1 MNYKEVEAFL
11 FSSLPMFQRIGAA
24 AYKADLTTTLA
35 FCAHLNQPQQQFPSI
50 HIAGTNGKGSVS
62 HTLASVFMSA
72 GYKTAL
78 FTSPHLISY
87 TERIKINGQEINRD
101 AVVEFVLQ
109 NKAFIEEHKPSF
121 FEMTA
126 AMAFWYFAR
135 QKVDI
140 AIVETGMGGRLDSTN
155 VLNPLLSI
163 ITNIGLDHTE
173 FLGPDLPSIAAEK
186 AGIIKPN
193 TPVLVGLRQAE
204 TQAVFQQ
211 KSLEKKA
218 PLFFADQL
226 LSWSHQNHSIE
237 GWILKPATQKMN
249 LSCSELH
256 FPLGG
261 WYQKEN
267 AATAFAAL
275 QIFSHSYPQWNLNP
289 KAIETG
295 FKNMVIQ
302 TGLKGRW
309 EIIRKNP
316 LVIADTAHN
325 PPGWKGAMEQLSQTA
340 QGKTIHMVF
349 GVVQG
354 KDVHAMMK
362 WIPKGTQLYLA
373 CPDVPRGLPL
383 AELLPLIPKGCKVN
397 LLANSVIE
405 AYQAALNLADPS
417 GVVYVGGSTF
427 VVADLMKENF
437 S

>member
-1 MNYKEVEAFL
+1 MNYAEVEAFL

-24 AYKADLTTTLA
+24 AYKADLTNTLA
-35 FCAHLNQPQQQFPSI
+35 FCAHLNQPQHKFPSI
-50 HIAGTNGKGSVS
+50 HLAGTNGKGSVS

-72 GYKTAL
+72 GYKTGL

-87 TERIKINGQEINRD
+87 TERIKINGQEIEQE

-109 NKAFIEEHKPSF
+109 NKAFIEEQKPSF

-135 QKVDI
+135 QQVDI

-155 VLNPLLSI
+155 VLSPLLSV

-173 FLGPDLPSIAAEK
+173 FLGPDLPRIAAEK

-193 TPVLVGLRQAE
+193 TPVLIGLRQPE
-204 TQAVFQQ
+204 TQAVFEEKSKEQQ
-211 KSLEKKA
+211 A
-218 PLFFADQL
+218 PLFFADEL
-226 LSWSHQNHSIE
+226 LHWLAATPSIW
-237 GWILKPATQKMN
+237 GWDLKAAPLKMN
-249 LSCSELH
+249 LPCTELH

-275 QIFSHSYPQWNLNP
+275 QVFAHTYPDWKLDA
-289 KAIETG
+289 KAVEAG
-295 FKNMVIQ
+295 FQNMVKH
-302 TGLKGRW
+302 TGLRGRW
-309 EIIRKNP
+309 EILGQNP

-325 PPGWKGAMEQLSQTA
+325 PPGWKAAMEQLSHSA
-340 QGKTIHMVF
+340 AGKPICMVF

-354 KDVHAMMK
+354 KDVESMLNMLPPH
-362 WIPKGTQLYLA
+362 TQLYLT
-373 CPDVPRGLPL
+373 CPDLPRGLPV
-383 AELLPLIPKGCKVN
+383 AELLKKIPDSIPI
-397 LLANSVIE
+397 LLKAKSVDE
-405 AYQAALNLADPS
+405 AYCAAVNQAGPN

-427 VVADLMKENF
+427 VVADLMKKIF

>member
-1 MNYKEVEAFL
+1 MNYKEAEAFL

-35 FCAHLNQPQQQFPSI
+35 FCAHLNQPQQTFPSI

-72 GYKTAL
+72 GYKTGL
-78 FTSPHLISY
+78 FTSPHLVSY
-87 TERIKINGQEINRD
+87 TERIKINGQEIDQN

-109 NKAFIEEHKPSF
+109 NKAFIEENKPSF

-126 AMAFWYFAR
+126 VMAFWHFAQ

-140 AIVETGMGGRLDSTN
+140 AIIETGMGGRLDSTN
-155 VLNPLLSI
+155 VLIPLLSV

-173 FLGPDLPSIAAEK
+173 FLGPDLPQIAAEK

-193 TPVLVGLRQAE
+193 IPVLVGLRQPE
-204 TQAVFQQ
+204 TQAVFEQ
-211 KSLEKKA
+211 KSRQEKA
-218 PLFFADQL
+218 PLFFADTL
-226 LSWSHQNHSIE
+226 MRWSAASPSLW
-237 GWILKPATQKMN
+237 GWDLKPACLAMKLPCTH
-249 LSCSELH
+249 LH

-275 QIFSHSYPQWNLNP
+275 QVFSNAYPDWKLEGQH
-289 KAIETG
+289 IEAG
-295 FKNMVIQ
+295 FKNMVKQ
-302 TGLKGRW
+302 TGLRGRW
-309 EIIRKNP
+309 EILSQNP

-325 PPGWKGAMEQLSQTA
+325 PPGWKAAMEQLSHTA
-340 QGKTIHMVF
+340 AGKPIHMVF

-354 KDVHAMMK
+354 KDVESMLTMLPAQ
-362 WIPKGTQLYLA
+362 TQLYLA
-373 CPDVPRGLPL
+373 CPDLPRGMPV
-383 AELLPLIPKGCKVN
+383 AELLHKIPDTVC
-397 LLANSVIE
+397 AIHQAESVAE
-405 AYQAALNLADPS
+405 AYQMALNQAGHG

-427 VVADLMKENF
+427 VVADLMKKMF

>member
-1 MNYKEVEAFL
+1 MNYAQVEAFL

-24 AYKADLTTTLA
+24 AYKADLTNTLA

-62 HTLASVFMSA
+62 HSLASVFMSA
-72 GYKTAL
+72 GYKTGL
-78 FTSPHLISY
+78 FTSPHLLSF
-87 TERIKINGQEINRD
+87 TERIKINGQEID
-101 AVVEFVLQ
+101 KQAVVEFVLQ
-109 NKAFIEEHKPSF
+109 NKAFIELHAPSF

-126 AMAFWYFAR
+126 AMAFWYFAQ

-155 VLNPLLSI
+155 VLNPLLSV

-193 TPVLVGLRQAE
+193 TPVLIGLRQPE
-204 TQAVFQQ
+204 TQPVFQQ
-211 KSLEKKA
+211 KSMEEKA
-218 PLFFADQL
+218 ILFFSDEL
-226 LSWSHQNHSIE
+226 LSWTAESHSI
-237 GWILKPATQKMN
+237 GSWNLKPAPKKMH
-249 LSCSELH
+249 LACTEIH

-275 QIFSHSYPQWNLNP
+275 QVFSHTYPHWRLDAT
-289 KAIETG
+289 AIEAG
-295 FKNMVIQ
+295 FRNMVKQ
-302 TGLKGRW
+302 TGLRGRW
-309 EIIRKNP
+309 EILRHSP

-325 PPGWKGAMEQLSQTA
+325 PPGWKGAMEQLSHTA
-340 QGKTIHMVF
+340 AGKPIHMVF
-349 GVVQG
+349 GLVQG
-354 KDVHAMMK
+354 KDATAMLNM
-362 WIPKGTQLYLA
+362 IPLGTQLYLA
-373 CPDVPRGLPL
+373 CPDVPRGMPV
-383 AELLPLIPKGCKVN
+383 AELARVIPKNFKIN
-397 LLANSVIE
+397 LVANSVAE
-405 AYQAALNLADPS
+405 AFAAALNQAGNT

-427 VVADLMKENF
+427 VVADIMKKMF

>member
-35 FCAHLNQPQQQFPSI
+35 FCKHLNQPQQTFPSI

-72 GYKTAL
+72 GYKTGL
-78 FTSPHLISY
+78 FTSPHLLSY
-87 TERIKINGQEINRD
+87 TERIKINGKEIDQN

-109 NKAFIEEHKPSF
+109 NKAFIEEQKPSF

-126 AMAFWYFAR
+126 VMAFWHFAQ

-140 AIVETGMGGRLDSTN
+140 AIIETGMGGRLDSTN
-155 VLNPLLSI
+155 VLNPLLSV

-193 TPVLVGLRQAE
+193 TPVVIGLRQPE
-204 TQAVFQQ
+204 TQAVFQVKSKEQ
-211 KSLEKKA
+211 KASLFFSDELLEWSSETNSIWAWNLNPA
-218 PLFFADQL
+218 PL
-226 LSWSHQNHSIE
+226 
-237 GWILKPATQKMN
+237 KMN
-249 LSCSELH
+249 LPCSELH

-275 QIFSHSYPQWNLNP
+275 QVFANFYPDWNLTP
-289 KAIETG
+289 KAIQDG
-295 FKNMVIQ
+295 FQNMVAQ
-302 TGLKGRW
+302 TGLRGRW
-309 EIIRKNP
+309 EIVRQNP

-340 QGKTIHMVF
+340 AGKPIHMVF
-349 GVVQG
+349 GLVQG
-354 KDVHAMMK
+354 KDLSSILQM
-362 WIPKGTQLYLA
+362 IPQQTQLYLA
-373 CPDVPRGLPL
+373 CPDVPRGMPL
-383 AELLPLIPKGCKVN
+383 SELAPLIPSHFKVN
-397 LLANSVIE
+397 LLANSVVE
-405 AYQAALNLADPS
+405 AYQAALNLAGPS

-427 VVADLMKENF
+427 VVADLMKKIF